1 MELTLGFKSGL
12 AFFGGVI
19 LIVAVAFCDKQPN
32 QTKTTMIKKTI
43 LALAALGAGVSVY
56 AAEKANAV
64 SFTLDNTIV
73 SEYIFRGKEFGDY
86 TFQPSIEAKYGDFY
100 AGVWA
105 ALPENSA
112 NDEIDV
118 YAGYSFA
125 VNETISLDAGLTY
138 YHYTPASDTST
149 FEPFIGANAKVAGFN
164 LGLYYYYD
172 LQIEDATI
180 EGSVGYSLPIEAIGT
195 SLDFSANL
203 GYVSGDGYESPA
215 ANVAENYTYYSFGV
229 AVPYKVSENATVTVG
244 AKYSDVSRNAIN
256 GAYEVTY
263 SAGLS
268 IGF

>member
-1 MELTLGFKSGL
+1 
-12 AFFGGVI
+12 
-19 LIVAVAFCDKQPN
+19 
-32 QTKTTMIKKTI
+32 MIKKTI
-43 LALAALGAGVSVY
+43 LALAALGTGASVY
-56 AAEKANAV
+56 AAEQANAV

-73 SEYIFRGKEFGDY
+73 SEYIFRGKEFADY
-86 TFQPSIEAKYGDFY
+86 TFHPSIEAKYGDFY

-105 ALPENSA
+105 ALPETTSA
-112 NDEIDV
+112 VGAGPLALTGEEIDL

-125 VNETISLDAGLTY
+125 INETLSLDVGGTY
-138 YHYTPASDTST
+138 YHYTPKTYKST

-172 LQIEDATI
+172 LQIEDATF
-180 EGSVGYSLPIEAIGT
+180 EGSLGYSIPVESIGT

-203 GYVSGDGYESPA
+203 GYVSGDGVEGPGGNIA
-215 ANVAENYTYYSFGV
+215 DNYTYWGVGV

-244 AKYSDVSRNAIN
+244 VKYTDVNKSAIN
-256 GAYEVTY
+256 ADYEVTY

>member
-1 MELTLGFKSGL
+1 
-12 AFFGGVI
+12 
-19 LIVAVAFCDKQPN
+19 
-32 QTKTTMIKKTI
+32 MIKKSI
-43 LALAALGAGVSVY
+43 LALAAIGAGSAVY
-56 AAEKANAV
+56 AAEQANSV

-73 SEYIFRGKEFGDY
+73 SEYIFRGKELGDY
-86 TFQPSIEAKYGDFY
+86 TFQPSLEAKYGDFY

-118 YAGYSFA
+118 YAGYSLA
-125 VNETISLDAGLTY
+125 INETLSADAGLTY

-149 FEPFIGANAKVAGFN
+149 FEPFVGLNAKVGGFN

-172 LQIEDATI
+172 LQIEDTTVEA
-180 EGSVGYSLPIEAIGT
+180 SAGYSLPVEAIGS

-203 GYVSGDGYESPA
+203 GYVSGDGFESPA
-215 ANVAENYTYYSFGV
+215 ANVARNYTYWGVGV
-229 AVPYKVSENATVTVG
+229 AVPYKVSENATATVG
-244 AKYSDVSRNAIN
+244 VKYTDVNKDAIN
-256 GAYEVTY
+256 GDAEFTY

>member
-1 MELTLGFKSGL
+1 
-12 AFFGGVI
+12 
-19 LIVAVAFCDKQPN
+19 
-32 QTKTTMIKKTI
+32 MIKKTI
-43 LALAALGAGVSVY
+43 LALAALGTGASVY
-56 AAEKANAV
+56 AAEQANAV

-73 SEYIFRGKEFGDY
+73 SEYIFRGKEFADY
-86 TFQPSIEAKYGDFY
+86 TFHPSIEAKYGDFY

-105 ALPENSA
+105 ALPEQQTTT
-112 NDEIDV
+112 EIDV
-118 YAGYSFA
+118 YAGYSLA

-138 YHYTPASDTST
+138 YHYTPAADTST

-172 LQIEDATI
+172 LQIDDATT
-180 EGSVGYSLPIEAIGT
+180 EGSVGYSVPVESIGT

-203 GYVSGDGYESPA
+203 GYVSGDGVEGPGGNIA
-215 ANVAENYTYYSFGV
+215 DNYTYWGVGV

-244 AKYSDVSRNAIN
+244 VKYTDVNKSAIN
-256 GAYEVTY
+256 ADYEVTY